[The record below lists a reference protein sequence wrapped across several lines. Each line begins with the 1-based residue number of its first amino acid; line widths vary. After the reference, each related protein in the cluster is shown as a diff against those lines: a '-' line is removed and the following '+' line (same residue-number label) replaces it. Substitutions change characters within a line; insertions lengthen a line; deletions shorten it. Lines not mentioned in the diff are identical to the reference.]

1 VIANR
6 FLPIVCALV
15 ALTLVPTLIHSYAD
29 STVRDGRATET
40 IPTSLAGYVG
50 APSGRNATWGKR
62 RFESDDWMER
72 IYKSSDDQ
80 VKLSVI
86 RSYDPKSLYHH
97 PELAVAYGPSWVR
110 TEEKR
115 FAQRPEIPVHML
127 YTDTGGTVAM
137 YVLHYDDR
145 FVEEPITFQL
155 RTAGELLFSGRKAM
169 TLFFVTD
176 ESVPSAAGV
185 DTLPS
190 ADLLFAAV
198 DRFVASGSA
207 AP

>member
-1 VIANR
+1 MISSR

-15 ALTLVPTLIHSYAD
+15 GLTLVPTLIHSYSD
-29 STVRDGRATET
+29 STVRDGRATQM
-40 IPTSLAGYVG
+40 IPMSLAGYEG

-72 IYKSSDDQ
+72 IYKSGGDE

-97 PELAVAYGPSWVR
+97 PELAVSYGPSWVR
-110 TEEKR
+110 SEVKR
-115 FAQRPEIPVHML
+115 FPQRSEIPIHML
-127 YTDTGGTVAM
+127 YTDGGAVAM

-145 FVEEPITFQL
+145 FVQDPIMFQL
-155 RTAGELLFSGRKAM
+155 RTAGELLFSGRKPM

-176 ESVPSAAGV
+176 QSVPSSA
-185 DTLPS
+185 DISTLPS
-190 ADLLFAAV
+190 ASLLFAAI
-198 DRFVASGSA
+198 DRFLATGGA
-207 AP
+207 TP